1 MTRLLAIGSVTVC
14 LLAGAPAAAQST
26 ADAYFHEGAQAYVA
40 GDKAAARRAVEQGLE
55 VAPTDP
61 RLIALRN
68 KLRESGRPEG
78 QRDSSATASG
88 RRSQQNENASS
99 SEATEGGEHPSPS
112 EDQGTARSGPRD
124 PASAETSRPGER
136 QTSRRPPNEALRSE
150 RRRRDGGG
158 QPLDTLSRAQAER
171 LLRALEGQERQ
182 LLRRL
187 RARSAEQ
194 RQQVEK
200 DW

>member
-1 MTRLLAIGSVTVC
+1 MMRLLGIGSVAVC
-14 LLAGAPAAAQST
+14 LLAGAPVVAQST

-40 GDKAAARRAVEQGLE
+40 GDRAAARRAVERGLE

-61 RLIALRN
+61 RLIALRT
-68 KLRESGRPEG
+68 KLRQSGRPEG

-88 RRSQQNENASS
+88 RRSQQSENAPSD
-99 SEATEGGEHPSPS
+99 EATEGGEDPSPS
-112 EDQGTARSGPRD
+112 ENEGPPQSGPRD
-124 PASAETSRPGER
+124 PASAEASRPGQR
-136 QTSRRPPNEALRSE
+136 QASRRPTDGAPQAEA
-150 RRRRDGGG
+150 RRRGGG
-158 QPLDTLSRAQAER
+158 RPVDTLSRAQAER

-182 LLRRL
+182 LLRQL
-187 RARSAEQ
+187 RTRSAR